1 LCSGLGGVDV
11 GSTGGFSLLG
21 QFVKGA
27 KSGDSLEPV
36 LTRSF
41 SQVDVFTDTPYR
53 GNPLAVVLDAE
64 GLSANQM
71 QHFANWT
78 NLSETTF
85 LLPPSD
91 PAADYRVRIFTGSEE
106 FPFAGHPTL
115 GSAHAWLEAGGV
127 PKQGDV
133 LVQECG
139 AGLVKVKL
147 DGGRLAFAAPP
158 LERFA
163 PVDTATMEQLAAGLR
178 LPTTALLDV
187 SWLVNG
193 PRWIGVLLESAE
205 QVLGLKPDPA
215 SMGDLEV
222 GVIGPHEPG
231 VGVDFEVRTF
241 IPGDAMV
248 EDPVTGSFNAGA
260 AQWLIGS
267 GRAPRQ
273 YVAAQGTV
281 LGRAGR
287 VHVKAEGG
295 DIWVG
300 GGVVTCIHGTVR
312 L

>member
-1 LCSGLGGVDV
+1 MR
-11 GSTGGFSLLG
+11 
-21 QFVKGA
+21 
-27 KSGDSLEPV
+27 
-36 LTRSF
+36 TRPL
-41 SQVDVFTDTPYR
+41 SQVDVFTDVPYF
-53 GNPLAVVLDAE
+53 GNPLAVVVDAE
-64 GLSANQM
+64 GLGTEQM

-115 GSAHAWLEAGGV
+115 GSAHAWLAAGGV
-127 PKQGDV
+127 PKQEGT

-158 LERFA
+158 LTRFG
-163 PVDTATMEQLAAGLR
+163 PVGEATMEQLAAGLR
-178 LPTTALLDV
+178 LPRTALLDA

-193 PRWIGVLLESAE
+193 PQWIGVLLESAE
-205 QVLGLKPDPA
+205 QVLGLEPDLA
-215 SMGDLEV
+215 ALGDLKV
-222 GVIGPHEPG
+222 GVIGAHEPG
-231 VGVDFEVRTF
+231 AGVDFEVRTF

-267 GRAPRQ
+267 GRAPEQ

-287 VHVKAEGG
+287 IHVKAEDG

-300 GGVVTCIHGTVR
+300 GSSVMCIQGTVR